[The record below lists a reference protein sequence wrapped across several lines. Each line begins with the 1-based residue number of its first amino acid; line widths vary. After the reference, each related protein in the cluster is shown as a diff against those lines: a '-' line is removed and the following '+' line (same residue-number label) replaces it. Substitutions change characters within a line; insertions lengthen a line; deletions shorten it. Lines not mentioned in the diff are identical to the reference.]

1 MAHKELKTKAIAM
14 RKKGMS
20 YSQILEQVP
29 VSKST
34 LSVWL
39 EDYPL
44 SPAQLRLVRDI
55 NPRRIEAFRA
65 TMKIKREERV
75 ATQKRRVVA
84 DIRTM
89 SKREL
94 FISGFFLFWGEG
106 AKTRKSEI
114 SLANTDPAMIRFFI
128 QWLVSIGADKTKI
141 RFTLHLYRDMDVKK
155 EMLFWSRT
163 LGVSRASFYKP
174 YIKESTS
181 KGVTYRNG
189 FGHGTCN
196 ARYMSQELNDYVLQ
210 GLSHIRGLYE
220 NK

>member
-20 YSQILEQVP
+20 YSQILEQIP

-94 FISGFFLFWGEG
+94 FISGYFLFW
-106 AKTRKSEI
+106 
-114 SLANTDPAMIRFFI
+114 
-128 QWLVSIGADKTKI
+128 
-141 RFTLHLYRDMDVKK
+141 
-155 EMLFWSRT
+155 
-163 LGVSRASFYKP
+163 
-174 YIKESTS
+174 
-181 KGVTYRNG
+181 
-189 FGHGTCN
+189 
-196 ARYMSQELNDYVLQ
+196 
-210 GLSHIRGLYE
+210 
-220 NK
+220 